1 MREFELVKFVLKIK
15 NMKNF
20 RWLLLLMGTS
30 LFVIIGFQLY
40 WLNDSYDRETRALEI
55 RSNMMFRETVRRL
68 QSSKLNFNM
77 PESEMA
83 IDKKFRFKIVEGQPL
98 SNSQRKSGDL
108 VAMMNVVRDRMSD
121 TMKKDPGIQEAM
133 YMAFEKRQK
142 TKGNDSTREKRRR
155 DYNFMGDR
163 VHQMMA
169 GIDSLQDSLK
179 IADITTAYKKVMDE
193 EKLMIPFSIT
203 RIDNLP
209 DSVRFH
215 FNEVRVGFTNPIT
228 YRLELGNTFSFI
240 SNKLTIPFLFSL
252 FLIAFTIMAFLML
265 YRNMIRQ
272 HRLAELKNEFISNV
286 THELKT
292 PIATVA
298 VAIEALKNFNAM
310 NNPERTKEY
319 LDISSNELNRLSL
332 LVDKVLK
339 LSMYENQEL
348 ELTFEKFDMKE
359 LVDEVADSMRLQ
371 LEKQN
376 TKLTITTAGDTSLH
390 ADRLNMLS
398 VVYNLMDN
406 ALKYSKD
413 HASIDVQ
420 LLGVNG
426 QVELTVS
433 DTGIGIAPEYTNKV
447 FEKFFRVPNG
457 NTHNAKGYG
466 LGLSYVSH
474 IVEQHKGKVKVESKQ
489 GSGSRFVVSIPK
501 QQA

>member
-1 MREFELVKFVLKIK
+1 
-15 NMKNF
+15 MKNF
-20 RWLLLLMGTS
+20 RWLLLLMGTA
-30 LFVIIGFQLY
+30 LLIIIGFQLY
-40 WLNDSYDRETRALEI
+40 WLNDSYVRETRSLEV
-55 RSNMMFRETVRRL
+55 RSNLMFRETIRRL
-68 QSSKLNFNM
+68 QSSRFNLNQLQ
-77 PESEMA
+77 SDSVS
-83 IDKKFRFKIVEGQPL
+83 DKKFHFIIKEGQPIT
-98 SNSQRKSGDL
+98 SSQRKNTDM
-108 VAMMNVVRDRMSD
+108 VAMMNMVRDRMSD
-121 TMKKDPGIQEAM
+121 TMKKDPGVQEAM

-142 TKGNDSTREKRRR
+142 EKGNDSTKEKRRR
-155 DYNFMGDR
+155 EYNFMGDR

-179 IADITTAYKKVMDE
+179 IADITTAYKKVLDE
-193 EKLMIPFSIT
+193 EKLIIPFSIA

-215 FNEVRVGFTNPIT
+215 FNEVRVGFSKPIT
-228 YRLELGNTFSFI
+228 YRLELGNVFPFV
-240 SNKLTIPFLFSL
+240 SNKLVIPFLFSL
-252 FLIAFTIMAFLML
+252 FLIAFTIMAFVLL

-272 HRLAELKNEFISNV
+272 HRLADSKNEFISNV

-348 ELTFEKFDMKE
+348 ELTFEKLDMKE

-376 TKLTITTAGDTSLH
+376 SKLTVTTTGDTNLY

-413 HASIDVQ
+413 NTSIDVQ
-420 LLGVNG
+420 LSGVNG
-426 QVELTVS
+426 EVVLTVS

-474 IVEQHKGKVKVESKQ
+474 IVKQHHGTVKVESKQ
-489 GSGSRFVVSIPK
+489 GSGSKFVVSIPK